1 MLHGHGDYFASL
13 RPIADDFDGLS
24 LQFRALDKLFETSSL
39 DEEFDG
45 ILQVDAVIGDVPVA
59 FVESSVFCFVDSLP
73 LLRWSL
79 WWLNA
84 SFC

>member
-1 MLHGHGDYFASL
+1 MLHGHGDYLASL
-13 RPIADDFDGLS
+13 GAIADDFDGLS
-24 LQFRALDKLFETSSL
+24 LRLGDLDELFEPSSL

-45 ILQVDAVIGDVPVA
+45 ILQVDAVVGDVPVA
-59 FVESSVFCFVDSLP
+59 FVESTIFCFVNSLH